1 MPISVLVVDDS
12 ALIRSLLKEIIQA
25 DPELRLVGCAPD
37 AFVARDLI
45 KQHAPDVISLD
56 VEMPR
61 MDGLTF
67 LDKLMKARPTP
78 VLMISSLTERGSEAT
93 LRALELGAVD
103 FIAKP
108 RLGIAEGM
116 QAYAEEIRAKLK
128 TVARARLRRRA
139 ADAPAPPE
147 SAAPLLS
154 TEKIIALGAS
164 TGGTEALKEVLLGLP
179 AHSPG
184 VVITQHMPPGFTRS
198 FAERLDRLT
207 RLSVSEARDGD
218 RILPGHAL
226 VAPGDHHMEVQRSG
240 ANYVVRLNR
249 QAQVNGHR
257 PAVDVMF
264 ESLARCAGR
273 NLLAGLLTG
282 MGKDGARG
290 LWRSA
295 RPAATPWPRTRLPAW
310 STACPAKRW
319 NWAPRKTCCR
329 SNGSPP
335 RCSSKPPGAAAA
347 TASERDPGRPA
358 ALFRRPRNLPAET
371 PPTTGPNHG
380 PLPARHHCDVKLM
393 AK

>member
-1 MPISVLVVDDS
+1 
-12 ALIRSLLKEIIQA
+12 
-25 DPELRLVGCAPD
+25 
-37 AFVARDLI
+37 
-45 KQHAPDVISLD
+45 
-56 VEMPR
+56 MPR
-61 MDGLTF
+61 KSAPSSRPSPAPACAAVRRTRRRRR
-67 LDKLMKARPTP
+67 KARP
-78 VLMISSLTERGSEAT
+78 
-93 LRALELGAVD
+93 
-103 FIAKP
+103 
-108 RLGIAEGM
+108 
-116 QAYAEEIRAKLK
+116 
-128 TVARARLRRRA
+128 
-139 ADAPAPPE
+139 
-147 SAAPLLS
+147 PLLS

-164 TGGTEALKEVLLGLP
+164 PPAAPRRSKKCCSACRRTVPGWSPSACLP
-179 AHSPG
+179 ASP
-184 VVITQHMPPGFTRS
+184 PS

-282 MGKDGARG
+282 MGKTARAG
-290 LWRSA
+290 SWRSA
-295 RPAATPWPRTRLPAW
+295 RPAATLAQDEAT
-310 STACPAKRW
+310 CVVYGMPAKRW

-358 ALFRRPRNLPAET
+358 ALFAAPATSPAET